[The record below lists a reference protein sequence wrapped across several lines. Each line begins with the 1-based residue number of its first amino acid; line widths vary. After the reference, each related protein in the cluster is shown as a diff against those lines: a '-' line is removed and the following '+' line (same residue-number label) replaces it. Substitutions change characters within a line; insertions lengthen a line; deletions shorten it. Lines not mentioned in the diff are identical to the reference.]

1 MLQSGYMPP
10 EHTGNPPQANP
21 QNAAA
26 EHARVQQLRAHFENR
41 LRIKKSAKTDKEGY
55 IHDIDRDVEA
65 LSRELHHVEMEEKRL
80 NDEVRKTSQEIRQ
93 ETGEKKNLDMGLRE
107 TTQSLS
113 RKEDE
118 MRKLDREIE
127 GLKHQIEEKEREK
140 AAIKEETRH
149 LARDK
154 EEFRRGGE
162 LGHFTVK
169 GEEGRL
175 HEVQVKLQLLAQER
189 LRKENEFKHKE
200 DMQKEI
206 HREINFMEQEIS
218 QLEVELSRLTHPG
231 T

>member
-1 MLQSGYMPP
+1 MCGIGVESLIPRTSRPDVARARIADSRPDPGPLTRTSTVRIP
-10 EHTGNPPQANP
+10 TSFALDAAVIDACCAANGVP
-21 QNAAA
+21 
-26 EHARVQQLRAHFENR
+26 LRDPR
-41 LRIKKSAKTDKEGY
+41 KPSDP
-55 IHDIDRDVEA
+55 A
-65 LSRELHHVEMEEKRL
+65 L
-80 NDEVRKTSQEIRQ
+80 DQEIVLPS
-93 ETGEKKNLDMGLRE
+93 G
-107 TTQSLS
+107 S
-113 RKEDE
+113 
-118 MRKLDREIE
+118 EIVT
-127 GLKHQIEEKEREK
+127 ISEK
-140 AAIKEETRH
+140 AAIKEDTRH

-162 LGHFTVK
+162 LEHFTVK